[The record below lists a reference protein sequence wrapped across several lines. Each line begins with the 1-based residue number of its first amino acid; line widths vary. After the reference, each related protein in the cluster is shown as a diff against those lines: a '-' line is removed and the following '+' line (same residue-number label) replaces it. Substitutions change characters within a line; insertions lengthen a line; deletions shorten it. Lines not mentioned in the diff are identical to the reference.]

1 MARPRK
7 NDSGPTRTADEA
19 AQFRNDKE
27 AEYVDQLAGL
37 MEERAEL
44 NAQMAKIRQDAK
56 DAGLNSTL
64 LQAAAKR
71 KLEDSETRDKRLAFE
86 AELQSLTAR
95 LGILA
100 STPLGE
106 AALHS

>member
-1 MARPRK
+1 MPKPRK

-27 AEYVDQLAGL
+27 QDYVEQLVDLLKQRRSINTA
-37 MEERAEL
+37 
-44 NAQMAKIRQDAK
+44 MAKVRQDAK

-64 LQAAAKR
+64 LQAAAARMIEDDEQREKR
-71 KLEDSETRDKRLAFE
+71 EAFA
-86 AELQSLTAR
+86 AELKALTER
-95 LGILA
+95 LGVLA
-100 STPLGE
+100 TTPLGE